1 MGQLTDLRAAVRG
14 SVLLAEDAGFEQAR
28 LPWNRAVEQPVLA
41 VVEAADADDVSAL
54 IRYAAV
60 RGLTVTAQPSGH
72 GASGDTDGVIL
83 LRTNQ
88 LTELHVD
95 ALARTARVGAGV
107 TWGTVLAETG
117 PYGLTGLAGSSP
129 GVSVTGYTLG
139 GGLSW
144 FSRRYGWAAD
154 SVTAFD
160 VVTADGTR
168 ARATAETNPD
178 LFWALRGGGGDFAIV
193 TAIEFDLHPAPDLFG
208 GHMLWPAEHTAAAVH
223 AFREVTATAPDE
235 LSVWLD
241 LVHFP
246 GSTPMVSVEATYL
259 GRAEEARELLRP
271 FTTVGAPLAENLR
284 TLPVAEL
291 GAVSN
296 DPIDPGPGSSRAELL
311 TDLDDIAVK
320 ALLAEPISPL
330 LLVQLRHLGG
340 ALARPSATP
349 QGPIAEPYLLYL
361 FGLPLTAE
369 ITSDIAD
376 KQRRLVD
383 ALGDRVSGRKP
394 FGFLNPSER
403 AAAAYPDSAL
413 VRLREIKQHN
423 DPKGVLRSNFP
434 VLV

>member
-1 MGQLTDLRAAVRG
+1 MGQLSDLRAAVRG
-14 SVLLAEDAGFEQAR
+14 SVLLAEDAGFDQAR
-28 LPWNRAVEQPVLA
+28 LPWNRAVKQSALA
-41 VVEAADADDVSAL
+41 VVEAADAEDVAAL
-54 IRYAAV
+54 VRYAAE
-60 RGLTVTAQPSGH
+60 RGLTVAAQPSGH

-83 LRTNQ
+83 LRTNR
-88 LTELHVD
+88 LTELSVD
-95 ALARTARVGAGV
+95 SLARTARVGAGV
-107 TWGTVLAETG
+107 TWGAVLAEAG

-129 GVSVTGYTLG
+129 VVSVAGYTLG

-168 ARATAETNPD
+168 ARATAEINPD

-208 GHMLWPAEHTAAAVH
+208 GNLLWPAEHTAAAVH
-223 AFREVTATAPDE
+223 AFREITATAPDE

-246 GSTPMVSVEATYL
+246 GSAPMVSVEATYL

-271 FTTVGAPLAENLR
+271 FTAVGAPLAESLR

-296 DPIDPGPGSSRAELL
+296 DPTDPGPGSSRAELL
-311 TDLDDIAVK
+311 TDLDDVAVK

-340 ALARPSATP
+340 ALTRPSSTP
-349 QGPIAEPYLLYL
+349 QGPIAQPYLLYL
-361 FGLPLTAE
+361 FGLPLTTE

-376 KQRRLVD
+376 QQQKLVD
-383 ALGDRVSGRKP
+383 ALGDRATGHKP
-394 FGFLNPSER
+394 FGFLNPNER
-403 AAAAYPDSAL
+403 AANAFPEPAL
-413 VRLREIKQHN
+413 ARLREIKQQH
-423 DPKGVLRSNFP
+423 DPQSVLRSNFP
-434 VLV
+434 VLG